1 MIIQRVFDD
10 NSCER
15 IYFSPYTDI
24 KVSGNELYL
33 RSPGKKRIRLQ
44 FRNPAEA
51 FLSRMNAGMTY
62 EEITNVLRNELMFHE
77 YDLIQILEE
86 LHDKNLIIFKIWHIL
101 VL

>member
-10 NSCER
+10 NSCDR

-62 EEITNVLRNELMFHE
+62 EEITNVLRNELDVTAADAE
-77 YDLIQILEE
+77 KIVKVLIKNRLLE
-86 LHDKNLIIFKIWHIL
+86 
-101 VL
+101 